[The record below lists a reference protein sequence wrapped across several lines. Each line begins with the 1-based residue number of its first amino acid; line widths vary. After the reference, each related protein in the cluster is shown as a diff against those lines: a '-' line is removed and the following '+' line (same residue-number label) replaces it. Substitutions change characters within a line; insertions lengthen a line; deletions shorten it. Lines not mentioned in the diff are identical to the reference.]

1 MGKRLIGYMITWT
14 TYGTW
19 LQGDNRGYVKNGQ
32 VLKPCEI
39 LEQANKERLKSKPI
53 RLSRRQKIIVEKAIR
68 EKAKELGQNIPAL
81 AVYSNHIHI
90 AAETIALPIEK
101 IVGHYKN
108 AARVALR
115 KNGFKER
122 LWARGFDKRFCFN
135 QQELQRKVKYVER
148 H

>member
-1 MGKRLIGYMITWT
+1 MEKRLIGYMITWT

-19 LQGDNRGYVKNGQ
+19 LQGDKRGYVKKGQ
-32 VLKPCEI
+32 ILEPCEK
-39 LEQANKERLKSKPI
+39 LERANKERLKSKPI
-53 RLSRRQKIIVEKAIR
+53 RLSRRQKIIVEKTIR

-81 AVYSNHIHI
+81 VVYSNHVHVV
-90 AAETIALPIEK
+90 AETTALSIEK

-115 KNGFKER
+115 KDGFKER

-135 QQELQRKVKYVER
+135 QQELQQKVKYIER